1 MKLTNQA
8 ELQQDCQSKL
18 LVLGNSLEKKIF
30 RIEDIGDYI
39 PGSVMVQDLS
49 VMTNTYMNQYG
60 CDYLRRSKEELQAMG
75 GDYFTNFFPAEELK
89 ILKPELEQFVHLGDK
104 NKIMSFFQR
113 VKPDKKND
121 YNWYFTTSRLYPTH
135 EPNGSLKVVHV
146 AIQANTLSYAG
157 KKLNAL
163 VDEDIFVR
171 KNYHRFNLLSNR
183 EKEVI
188 RLVVEGKSSIEIAD
202 NLFLSIHTVNN
213 HRKNIIHK
221 LELRSLS
228 ELIKFAVSFGII

>member
-1 MKLTNQA
+1 MKFTNQA
-8 ELQQDCQSKL
+8 ELQEDCQSKL
-18 LVLGNSLEKKIF
+18 LILGNSLKKKIIK
-30 RIEDIGDYI
+30 IEDVGDYI

-49 VMTNTYMNQYG
+49 IMTNTYMNQHG
-60 CDYLRRSKEELQAMG
+60 CDYLRKSKEELQAMG
-75 GDYFTNFFPAEELK
+75 GDYFTTFFPAEELK
-89 ILKPELEQFVHLGDK
+89 ILKPELEQFVLLKDK
-104 NKIMSFFQR
+104 NKTMSFFQR

-121 YNWYFTTSRLYPTH
+121 YDWYFTTSRLYPTQ
-135 EPNGSLKVVHV
+135 ESESTLKIVHV
-146 AIQANTLSYAG
+146 AIQANSLSYAG

-202 NLFLSIHTVNN
+202 SLFLSIHTVNN

-221 LELRSLS
+221 LELHSLS
-228 ELIKFAVSFGII
+228 ELVKFAVSFGII